1 MDNNLKFI
9 LVFILAAFLSFLFT
23 KIIIYLSLKF
33 KILDYPQG
41 ERKNHKE
48 AIPLLGGLAIYASF
62 LITIL
67 FLYSQNQLLDK
78 RMNIEMIVYFLLS
91 GFILM
96 IFGYLD
102 DKYNLKA
109 KYSILGPILA
119 ILLIVIFG
127 GLKVDFI
134 TGLNNNILYFYNITF
149 LPYLISFIWLLG
161 MTYTTKLLDG
171 LDGLTASIGCIASF
185 IIFFVS
191 LSWDITGSTTSLLSL
206 VLAGSIFGFLILN
219 WYPAK
224 VFLGEGGSVFIGF
237 ALGVLAIIS
246 GSKIA
251 TALLVMAFPIL
262 DIIFVIFSRL
272 KKKEKIYLGDKEH
285 LHFRLRALGL
295 SPKQVVF
302 FMSGIGLLFGL
313 VSLFL
318 TTKSKVSVLFI
329 LLILMF
335 LLSSFLNSKLKKNES
350 I

>member
-9 LVFILAAFLSFLFT
+9 LVFILAALLSFLFT
-23 KIIIYLSLKF
+23 KIVIYLSFKF

-41 ERKNHKE
+41 ERKIHHKPT
-48 AIPLLGGLAIYASF
+48 PLLGGLAIYTSF

-67 FLYSQNQLLDK
+67 FLYSQDQLLDK
-78 RMNIEMIVYFLLS
+78 RMNMEMIFYFLLAA
-91 GFILM
+91 FILM

-109 KYSILGPILA
+109 KYSILGPIIA
-119 ILLIVIFG
+119 VLLVVLGG
-127 GLKVDFI
+127 GLEVNFI
-134 TGLNNNILYFYNITF
+134 TGLNNNILYLDSFVF
-149 LPYLISFIWLLG
+149 LPALISFLWLLG

-272 KKKEKIYLGDKEH
+272 KKREKIYLGDKEH

-318 TTKSKVSVLFI
+318 TTKAKVSALFI

-335 LLSSFLNSKLKKNES
+335 FLSSFLNYKLKKNES